1 MKHTPLILLTICLV
15 TCITLPFNVEA
26 ESPLYVGVLENIK
39 TFDQIPI
46 TSKIH
51 VRIAF
56 EKKGGIWRPMKTDFN
71 TQETLSEANR
81 YYPKTVN
88 WTVIYNGKQIGKI
101 SSKDPGSY
109 QAYGDIGTQII
120 TTKTADIPQI
130 RTAAS
135 DFWYSAYS
143 ARTRPLL
150 LISVPNFKD
159 PDDWKLTTLTANE
172 KALAIE
178 TFRKKFPKMEQCKQ
192 PEEEPIYM
200 VPYSNREIIF
210 NKAYRSNKG
219 EVLFGVRLSGAQS
232 RCQFFDDENFFDYW
246 FVLNKNENIRL
257 IGSQMMPVDAAD
269 LDNSGSSEWVFL
281 TSRGE
286 DEDGYELFY
295 GNFSKMVY
303 FHWAYH

>member
-1 MKHTPLILLTICLV
+1 MKHIPLTFLVICCG
-15 TCITLPFNVEA
+15 TFITLSLNAKA
-26 ESPLYVGVLENIK
+26 EQPLYVGILENIK

-56 EKKGGIWRPMKTDFN
+56 EKKGDTWLPMKTDFN
-71 TQETLSEANR
+71 TQETLAEANR

-88 WTVIYNGKQIGKI
+88 WTVVFSGKQIGKL
-101 SSKDPGSY
+101 SSKDPGPY

-130 RTAAS
+130 RTTAS
-135 DFWYSAYS
+135 DLWYSTYG

-150 LISVPNFKD
+150 LVSAPNFKD
-159 PDDWKLTTLTANE
+159 PDDWKPTTLTVNE
-172 KALAIE
+172 KALAIRA
-178 TFRKKFPKMEQCKQ
+178 FRKKFPKMEQCKQ
-192 PEEEPIYM
+192 PEQEPIYM
-200 VPYSNREIIF
+200 VPYSNSEMIF
-210 NKAYRSNKG
+210 IKAYRSNKG
-219 EVLFGVRLSGAQS
+219 EVLFGARLNDKKSK
-232 RCQFFDDENFFDYW
+232 CQFFDDQYFFDYW
-246 FVLNKNENIRL
+246 YVLNKNENIRL
-257 IGSQMMPVDAAD
+257 IGSQMMPLDAAD
-269 LDNSGSSEWVFL
+269 LDNSGASEWVFL

-295 GNFSKMVY
+295 DNFSKMVY